1 MTTRDAMEQFLDRC
15 EETMGIARYHLTEGS
30 KQGHYH
36 DVEYAEAMQMLE
48 DRYNELMKM
57 YQYANSQQRERL
69 HRMRLAIQSLQNEMT
84 LLNHH

>member
-1 MTTRDAMEQFLDRC
+1 MTTRESLQRFLNRC
-15 EETMGIARYHLTEGS
+15 EETMGIARFHLTEGA

-57 YQYANSQQRERL
+57 YQYANDQQREEL
-69 HRMRLAIQSLQNEMT
+69 HRMRLEIQSLQNEMT